1 MRKTKKSKTG
11 RLTKWVVRNRTTL
24 VIGMVVLALACWIF
38 GSNFVKIVS
47 LTAQKNDLESQ
58 ITQEQKKG
66 EQLDEDIKQIGTK
79 DYYEYIARK
88 NLGLYYPDEKIV
100 VTVKNEQG
108 QSTPTSEPT
117 AQQ

>member
-1 MRKTKKSKTG
+1 MRKTKKNKTG

-24 VIGMVVLALACWIF
+24 VIGVVVLALACWIF
-38 GSNFVKIVS
+38 GSNFVKIAS
-47 LTAQKNDLESQ
+47 LTAQ

-88 NLGLYYPDEKIV
+88 NLGLFYPDEKIV

-108 QSTPTSEPT
+108 QSTPTSGPT